1 MNDCLH
7 VGELFEIVENETVA
21 STNPSLS
28 LKITPNMFLAT
39 IFNDLNIAEL
49 CPVCDVNSL

>member
-21 STNPSLS
+21 STNSSLS